1 MRTGKFPEELVKK
14 LLVLEEYF
22 HSKNLTLDA
31 VNQLVGCYVQSVQQ
45 FDSGEEHIKY
55 YFVEKIQFVLSRP
68 EIIQLLSGNKA
79 TRDTL
84 HKMRDTIRGTVNPQ
98 VKF

>member
-31 VNQLVGCYVQSVQQ
+31 VN
-45 FDSGEEHIKY
+45 
-55 YFVEKIQFVLSRP
+55 
-68 EIIQLLSGNKA
+68 
-79 TRDTL
+79 
-84 HKMRDTIRGTVNPQ
+84 
-98 VKF
+98 